1 MPNISPNSLL
11 NWVFWNVVNRV
22 LTACTQDGLRAHG
35 SLRRPAVRDVPA
47 LPIARPPLPTRRTLM
62 AMLDKAA
69 IRFLPLGAR
78 RLAYEVRGAGPP
90 LVVPAWWVSHLE
102 FDWQSPAIR
111 RFWEG
116 VAQGY
121 TLIRYDRL
129 GAGMSDRTL
138 EASDLTLDGEV
149 AVLRALLDEL
159 DLDRVS
165 LIGGSSGSCTSIAF
179 AAAFPERVER
189 LVLYG
194 SFTHGD
200 ALTAPG
206 VADAIVAAVQ
216 AHWGLGS
223 RLLGDIFLGGVD
235 AAEQERFARLQ
246 RDSAS
251 AETAAALLRLVYRLD
266 VRDRLPLVHQPTL
279 VVHRRDDRA
288 VPYQLGREV
297 AAAIPGATFVPLQGS
312 SHFPWYGDV
321 DSIVRAC
328 RQALAPRQPAP
339 DEASALEPLLLS
351 RREREVLAQVARGL
365 GDREIAEQL
374 ALSPH
379 TVHRHVANIRRKLGS
394 PSRTAAVAEAARL
407 GLL

>member
-1 MPNISPNSLL
+1 M
-11 NWVFWNVVNRV
+11 F
-22 LTACTQDGLRAHG
+22 
-35 SLRRPAVRDVPA
+35 
-47 LPIARPPLPTRRTLM
+47 
-62 AMLDKAA
+62 DKSE

-102 FDWQSPAIR
+102 LDWQSPGVR

-116 VAQGY
+116 VASGY

-129 GAGMSDRTL
+129 GVGMSDRTVQD
-138 EASDLTLDGEV
+138 SDLTLDGEV

-159 DLDRVS
+159 ELDRVS
-165 LIGGSSGSCTSIAF
+165 LIGGSSGTCTAVAF
-179 AAAFPERVER
+179 AGEYPERVER

-194 SFTHGD
+194 SYTHGD
-200 ALTAPG
+200 ALTPPG
-206 VADAIVAAVQ
+206 VADAIVTAVQ

-235 AAEQERFARLQ
+235 AAEQDRFARLQ
-246 RDSAS
+246 RESAS
-251 AETAAALLRLVYRLD
+251 AETAAAVLRLVYRLD
-266 VRDRLPLVHQPTL
+266 VRERLPLVRSPTL

-288 VPYQLGREV
+288 VPYRLGREV
-297 AAAIPGATFVPLQGS
+297 AAAIRGAAFIPLQGS
-312 SHFPWYGDV
+312 SHFPWHGDV

-328 RQALAPRQPAP
+328 RQVLAPQQPAP
-339 DEASALEPLLLS
+339 HESGARDAALLS
-351 RREREVLAQVARGL
+351 RREREILACVANGL

-374 ALSPH
+374 VLSPH